1 MTTLHT
7 RLGLLFALF
16 LAFQT
21 PTARSQSSIPL
32 EDKPLQ
38 INGRLPSAA
47 YITTTQSPIPEDL
60 AEIEMLRD
68 RLGLVDTIEPKGFT
82 SINRLARP
90 SDEQPSETPS
100 RYLQITRD
108 NTTVNLGLEVLDETV
123 LLFTIEEPRR
133 VWSIRRAAFER
144 LEITVSP
151 SVLNRQSDGFA
162 PTSVAMEMVLPT
174 PHTESSVV
182 FDPQTIRSRF
192 KMQYPRLTRVL
203 GQETFR
209 VRLPMKY
216 DPGTPA
222 GVLVWISPTPDGR
235 LPDIF
240 GPVCD
245 QLGLIAIG
253 VDNNGNQREIT
264 DRLQNHLDS
273 IETLAQHASI
283 DRQRIYLTGMSGGGR
298 CSGILLLAFPDL
310 FAGAVPI
317 VGLDTY
323 HNAPTGDPGKYWPK
337 RLSRPAGPL
346 RKQLEQRRIRS
357 ITGTA
362 DFNEPEMV
370 LRTQLLQDDGVDAQ
384 IDVIEG
390 MAHTMPNAE
399 QFTRAL
405 VWVDDPRSREIEDA
419 TNQAQ
424 LIMTETNAQDATIP
438 AVRRRLIEVMRLVP
452 DSDLAWQAAKRLGI
466 ERDA

>member
-1 MTTLHT
+1 MMTLRT
-7 RLGLLFALF
+7 RLGLLLTLI

-21 PTARSQSSIPL
+21 PIAGAQSSIPL

-38 INGRLPSAA
+38 IDGRLPTAA
-47 YITTTQSPIPEDL
+47 YITMTQNPIPEDL
-60 AEIEMLRD
+60 AEVEMLRD
-68 RLGLVDTIEPKGFT
+68 RLGLIDTIDPKGFT

-90 SDEQPSETPS
+90 SDEEPSENPALF
-100 RYLQITRD
+100 LQIARSD
-108 NTTVNLGLEVLDETV
+108 TTISLGLDVLEDTV
-123 LLFTIEEPRR
+123 LLYTLDLPRS
-133 VWSIRRAAFER
+133 VWSIRRVAFER
-144 LEITVSP
+144 LEIKVTP
-151 SVLNRQSDGFA
+151 RQASTQGDGFA
-162 PTSVAMEMVLPT
+162 PTDTALDMVLPT

-182 FDPQTIRSRF
+182 LDPQTVRSRL

-209 VRLPMKY
+209 VRLPMRY

-222 GVLVWISPTPDGR
+222 GVLAWISPTPDGR
-235 LPDIF
+235 IPDIF

-273 IETLAQHASI
+273 LETLTQHALI
-283 DRQRIYLTGMSGGGR
+283 DRERIYLTGMSGGGR

-323 HNAPTGDPGKYWPK
+323 HNAPTGDPGKFWPK
-337 RLSRPAGPL
+337 RLARPAGPT
-346 RKQLEQRRIRS
+346 RKLLEERRIRS

-370 LRTQLLQDDGVDAQ
+370 LRTQLLQDDGIEAQ

-399 QFTRAL
+399 QFTKAL
-405 VWVDDPRSREIEDA
+405 VWVDEPRSGAIEDA
-419 TNQAQ
+419 TKRAREI
-424 LIMTETNAQDATIP
+424 LTETESQDAAIP
-438 AVRRRLIEVMRLVP
+438 AVRRRLIEVLRMVP
-452 DSDLAWQAAKRLGI
+452 DSDLAWQAAERLGI
-466 ERDA
+466 KRDA

>member
-1 MTTLHT
+1 MMTLRT
-7 RLGLLFALF
+7 RLGLLLTLI
-16 LAFQT
+16 LAFHT
-21 PTARSQSSIPL
+21 PLAGAQSSIPL

-38 INGRLPSAA
+38 IEGRLPTAA
-47 YITTTQSPIPEDL
+47 YITRTQNPVPEDL
-60 AEIEMLRD
+60 SEVEMLRD
-68 RLGLVDTIEPKGFT
+68 RLGLIDIIEPKGFT

-90 SDEQPSETPS
+90 SDEEPSENPALF
-100 RYLQITRD
+100 LQIARNDSTIC
-108 NTTVNLGLEVLDETV
+108 LGLDVLEDTV
-123 LLFTIEEPRR
+123 LLSTLDEPRS

-144 LEITVSP
+144 LGITVTP
-151 SVLNRQSDGFA
+151 SEMNRQSDGFA
-162 PTSVAMEMVLPT
+162 PTNAAMEMVLPT

-182 FDPQTIRSRF
+182 FDPQMIRSRF

-235 LPDIF
+235 IPDIF

-370 LRTQLLQDDGVDAQ
+370 LRTQLLQDDGVNAQ

-399 QFTRAL
+399 QFTKAL
-405 VWVDDPRSREIEDA
+405 AWVDDPRSRAIEDA

-424 LIMTETNAQDATIP
+424 LIMTETNTQDATIP

-452 DSDLAWQAAKRLGI
+452 DSDLAWEAAKRLGI
-466 ERDA
+466 KRDA